1 MNLQGLRVLV
11 VEDEPILAMM
21 IEDYLEDLG
30 CHVVGAA
37 TRLDEALKQA
47 NTLDLDVG
55 VLDVNLAG
63 ELSYPVAEVLKGR
76 AVKIVFATAYVALVA
91 PADLR
96 DIPVLTK
103 PFHREQLANILL
115 ETCL

>member
-11 VEDEPILAMM
+11 VEDEPILSMM

-37 TRLDEALKQA
+37 TRLNEALKQA

-63 ELSYPVAEVLKGR
+63 KHPVGDLSVTTIVISFR
-76 AVKIVFATAYVALVA
+76 A
-91 PADLR
+91 
-96 DIPVLTK
+96 
-103 PFHREQLANILL
+103 
-115 ETCL
+115 